1 MVTSGEDF
9 SKRKRKLSHLMG
21 IKPAQNDPTF
31 VKRDGEDLMIMS
43 WLWNLMLPEGVLNDP
58 SQRKLKDVMLES
70 QLLEG
75 STMGSTKTSEE
86 GIKRD
91 VKRQGSTIKTVKNES
106 TRLSNRLGVILS
118 IYGTHPNGWDAYNIV
133 RWSHLCLWKTI
144 AHMLHVFST
153 HTRFVVGDG
162 PEFVFGKICGG
173 GSTFLLTISK
183 TVQSHHNK
191 NLPISDILGN
201 NTSLSWDFTFR
212 RNLSGAEFVDLER
225 LLSLISN
232 VHLSPS
238 VPDAKAW
245 VSSSS
250 RAFSTKV
257 PSKVRTFD
265 WGSSETID
273 HLFLHC
279 PITFSL
285 TGYRF
290 AHFRVG
296 STRRRVSIPS
306 LMQVQESNLQS
317 GIETP
322 PPINDLD
329 VPIALKKG
337 IRNCTQHPLSHFV
350 SLDKLSPQYKSFF
363 TQVDP
368 IQIPQTHHEALMD
381 KNWKNATNE
390 EMKALIKINLGNS
403 GPSKRKKDC
412 GV

>member
-1 MVTSGEDF
+1 MSETFEIYPIVVITENQSTEVQPNSPKEELQNIRLSYRLNGRNYLQWSQVEKTF
-9 SKRKRKLSHLMG
+9 LKGKRKLSHLMG

-31 VKRDGEDLMIMS
+31 VKRDGEDSMIMS
-43 WLWNLMLPEGVLNDP
+43 WLWNLMLLKVYSMIQAEE
-58 SQRKLKDVMLES
+58 SRKDVMLES

-91 VKRQGSTIKTVKNES
+91 AERQGSTIKTVKNES
-106 TRLSNRLGVILS
+106 TGGNPNSISFWDPMMDRVSRRLDGWKRAFLSLGFGKISLRNQTLLRKWLWRYPKESFTLWHQVILS

-144 AHMLHVFST
+144 AHMLHIFST

-162 PEFVFGKICGG
+162 TRIRFWEDLWWGI
-173 GSTFLLTISK
+173 
-183 TVQSHHNK
+183 
-191 NLPISDILGN
+191 NLFAYNFQDCSESPQQKPSY
-201 NTSLSWDFTFR
+201 FR
-212 RNLSGAEFVDLER
+212 YPG
-225 LLSLISN
+225 

-245 VSSSS
+245 VPSSS
-250 RAFSTKV
+250 RASQ
-257 PSKVRTFD
+257 
-265 WGSSETID
+265 GSSETID

-279 PITFSL
+279 PITLGLWHTIFFLGGDGLGSASL
-285 TGYRF
+285 TGYQF

-296 STRRRVSIPS
+296 STRRRASIPS

-329 VPIALKKG
+329 VP
-337 IRNCTQHPLSHFV
+337 
-350 SLDKLSPQYKSFF
+350 
-363 TQVDP
+363 
-368 IQIPQTHHEALMD
+368 
-381 KNWKNATNE
+381 
-390 EMKALIKINLGNS
+390 
-403 GPSKRKKDC
+403 
-412 GV
+412 